1 MKTSNKKKAD
11 KAVLVNHVLTFSILL
26 LLLLPVSGKS
36 QTGFTDVLSKK
47 LTEYT
52 GLFPREEIYVHT
64 DRQEY
69 IAGEN
74 IWFRLY
80 AFDRQTLKLL
90 SGKGIVYFEV
100 LNPLNRPV
108 VQKRLGIFG
117 GVGPGQITLP
127 DTLSSG
133 NYTIRAYT
141 NWMKN
146 FMPYNC
152 FSKSIIVLNALKS
165 RTYPDRREKAET
177 VTSKSSGSNQPGLAL
192 KVTRRSDGNTEI
204 EIASSPEFRSSSSV
218 IHYLSVQTR
227 GSMNYS
233 SSVSLTGDI
242 TRIEIPGS
250 LIPHG
255 INQITLFNIT
265 GRPVCEKYIYTPFN
279 NKVSTNISV
288 VDNHSPREK
297 VTASLEAGA
306 GSSEAGT
313 GFTASVSV
321 IPAGSDS
328 FPDIADYL
336 VFGSEFGP
344 LPAELM
350 HSGLNEMN
358 PDTLDMI
365 LNNLKSNWIDWEAIL
380 SGKLPVITF
389 KRETAN
395 HFLYGRLLNKST
407 QKPDSG
413 QFVFLSIPG
422 KEAYFQYALTD
433 KKGEFSFA
441 LPLDENIRDLI
452 IQPEDPGRNNNM
464 EIEYS
469 FSLKYPALSGT
480 VDRSVSP
487 VTDKMSKLGI
497 NYQVMKIYS
506 TTDLPVSSSRVTF
519 TSGTKRFYGKPD
531 IELVMDNY
539 IKLPVMQEVFFEL
552 MPGVSLKKRRSEYE
566 ITIFDPVENKIY
578 DRPPI
583 LFADGVV
590 IKDPAIIANLDPELV
605 EKIDAVKA
613 RYFVGDY
620 MFYGLVNVITRSGD
634 FSHFTLPD
642 YAVRLRYRAIDNP
655 LSFSSPEYDSA
666 EKTDSRLPDFRN
678 TLYWN
683 PDVKFDS
690 QGRATVSFY
699 TSDVK
704 SEYKILI
711 RGVSMNGE
719 FISTGKII
727 RVK

>member
-1 MKTSNKKKAD
+1 MKTNNDKKTD
-11 KAVLVNHVLTFSILL
+11 KQVLFNLIAAFSLSLL
-26 LLLLPVSGKS
+26 LLFPVSLKS
-36 QTGFTDVLSKK
+36 QTDFADVLSKK
-47 LTEYT
+47 LTEYAR
-52 GLFPREEIYVHT
+52 LYPREEIYVHT

-69 IAGEN
+69 IAGED
-74 IWFRLY
+74 IWFRIY
-80 AFDRQTLKLL
+80 VFDRQTVKLL
-90 SGKGIVYFEV
+90 SGMGIVYFEV

-108 VQKRLGIFG
+108 VQKRLGISG

-146 FMPYNC
+146 FMPDNC
-152 FSKSIIVLNALKS
+152 FSKSIIVLNPLKS
-165 RTYPDRREKAET
+165 RTYSERRVKDEA
-177 VTSKSSGSNQPGLAL
+177 VSSNSTGFNQPGLAL

-204 EIASSPEFRSSSSV
+204 EIASSPEFRSSRGV

-242 TRIEIPGS
+242 TRVEIPGS

-265 GRPVCEKYIYTPFN
+265 GRPVCEKYIYTPDN
-279 NKVSTNISV
+279 NKRSVDISV

-306 GSSEAGT
+306 GSSEAGS

-344 LPAELM
+344 LPGELM
-350 HSGLNEMN
+350 NSGLNEIN

-365 LNNLKSNWIDWEAIL
+365 LNKLKSNWIDWEAIL
-380 SGKLPVITF
+380 SGKLPAITF

-422 KEAYFQYALTD
+422 KNAYFQYALTD

-452 IQPEDPGRNNNM
+452 IQPEDPGRNNNL
-464 EIEYS
+464 EIANS
-469 FSLKYPALSGT
+469 FSLKYPPLSGT
-480 VDRSVSP
+480 VDRSASP
-487 VTDKMSKLGI
+487 VTDKLSKLGI

-506 TTDLPVSSSRVTF
+506 STDLPVSSSLVTF

-531 IELVMDNY
+531 IELVMDDY

-620 MFYGLVNVITRSGD
+620 MFYGLVNIITRSGD

-642 YAVRLRYRAIDNP
+642 YAVRLRYRAIDDP
-655 LSFSSPEYDSA
+655 KSFSSPEYDSA
-666 EKTDSRLPDFRN
+666 KKTDSRLPDFRN

-690 QGRATVSFY
+690 VGKASVSFY

-711 RGVSMNGE
+711 HGVSRNGE
-719 FISTGKII
+719 FISAGKII